1 MVWYN
6 ESNEGSR
13 SQKFLMKSACTMVWY
28 GAVWFDAVRYG
39 VCGKI
44 WCGMVRYCVVRY
56 GVVWYGVLKEVVR
69 SESGGCQELDPTLTI
84 RAEQANPNLYT
95 LENI

>member
-1 MVWYN
+1 M
-6 ESNEGSR
+6 
-13 SQKFLMKSACTMVWY
+13 
-28 GAVWFDAVRYG
+28 WFDAVRYG

-56 GVVWYGVLKEVVR
+56 GVVRYGVVRYGVVRYGVLKEVVR

-84 RAEQANPNLYT
+84 RAEQANPNLYSV
-95 LENI
+95 